1 MVLELIP
8 KAANPQ
14 SQTSTEAIVIVY
26 LHTAL
31 KGVQVGLVLGSI
43 LGSVYSLYSLKRCS
57 AVKIGR
63 AINYGVVL
71 GVGMTQVMTYNK
83 LSTSDKTKNQS
94 RAYRLERNYNQN
106 AMDNFVLAG
115 MLIGQLGLK
124 GVGNIGKVMFM
135 KAYMG
140 GLAGF
145 VIGAIYVRVI

>member
-14 SQTSTEAIVIVY
+14 SQTSSEAIVY

-43 LGSVYSLYSLKRCS
+43 LGSVYSLIRFKRCS

-71 GVGMTQVMTYNK
+71 NVCLTQAMTNK
-83 LSTSDKTKNQS
+83 RLSTSDKAMNQS

-106 AMDNFVLAG
+106 AIDNFVLAG